1 MMENSIDLINYG
13 KKILK
18 KCNINNSA
26 LDAEILLS
34 KATNI
39 SRERIIINFKDKIK
53 SSQVIKYFKFLN
65 ERKKKVPIAYITNEK
80 EFWKKKFY
88 INRSVLIP
96 RPETE
101 LLVDQTLKISNKYSE
116 KTILDIGTGSGCL
129 IISVLLERKKWK
141 GVAIDISK
149 DALKTA
155 KTNAKMQHIKNR
167 IRFINSDIDKFFSNK
182 YDLIITN
189 PPYIKKTLI
198 STLDKGVKNFEPLVA
213 LDGGLDGLLK
223 INNVI
228 YRSKK
233 LLKKNG
239 KLIIEFDSSQLF
251 SIKKNLMKNKFYISE
266 IVKDL
271 SGKNRCIVATSL

>member
-1 MMENSIDLINYG
+1 MENSIELINYG

-18 KCNINNSA
+18 KYNIINPT

-34 KATNI
+34 KASNI
-39 SRERIIINFKDKIK
+39 SRERLIINFKDKIK

-65 ERKKKVPIAYITNEK
+65 ERKKRVPIAYIINEK
-80 EFWKKKFY
+80 EFWEKIFY

-96 RPETE
+96 RPESE
-101 LLVDQTLKISNKYSE
+101 LLVDQVLRITNKYSK

-129 IISVLLERKKWK
+129 IISVLLNRRKWK
-141 GVAIDISK
+141 GVALDISK
-149 DALKTA
+149 EALKIA
-155 KTNAKMQHIKNR
+155 KTNAKMQHIDNR

-182 YDLIITN
+182 YDLILTN

-198 STLDKGVKNFEPLVA
+198 STLDKDVKNFEPLVA

-228 YRSKK
+228 KKSKR
-233 LLKKNG
+233 LLRKNG
-239 KLIIEFDSSQLF
+239 KIILEFDDSQLF
-251 SIKKNLMKNKFYISE
+251 NIKKKLMNNKFYINE
-266 IVKDL
+266 VLKDL

>member
-1 MMENSIDLINYG
+1 MENSIELINYG

-18 KCNINNSA
+18 KYNIINPT

-34 KATNI
+34 KASNI
-39 SRERIIINFKDKIK
+39 SRERLIINFKDKIK

-65 ERKKKVPIAYITNEK
+65 ERKKRVPIAYIINEK
-80 EFWKKKFY
+80 EFWEKIFY

-96 RPETE
+96 RPESE
-101 LLVDQTLKISNKYSE
+101 LLVDQVLRITNKYSK

-129 IISVLLERKKWK
+129 IISVLLNRRNWK
-141 GVAIDISK
+141 GVALDISK
-149 DALKTA
+149 EALKIA
-155 KTNAKMQHIKNR
+155 KTNAKMQHIDNR

-182 YDLIITN
+182 YDLILTN

-198 STLDKGVKNFEPLVA
+198 STLDKDVKNFEPLVA

-228 YRSKK
+228 KKSKR
-233 LLKKNG
+233 LLRKNG
-239 KLIIEFDSSQLF
+239 KIILEFDDSQLF
-251 SIKKNLMKNKFYISE
+251 NIKKKLMNNKFYINE
-266 IVKDL
+266 VLKDL

>member
-1 MMENSIDLINYG
+1 MENSIELINYG

-18 KCNINNSA
+18 KYNIINPT

-34 KATNI
+34 KASNI
-39 SRERIIINFKDKIK
+39 SRERLIINFKDKIK

-65 ERKKKVPIAYITNEK
+65 ERKKRVPIAYIINEK
-80 EFWKKKFY
+80 EFWEKIFY

-96 RPETE
+96 RPESE
-101 LLVDQTLKISNKYSE
+101 LLVDQVLRITNKYSK

-129 IISVLLERKKWK
+129 IISVLLNRRNWK
-141 GVAIDISK
+141 GVALDISK
-149 DALKTA
+149 EALKIA
-155 KTNAKMQHIKNR
+155 KTNAKMQHIDNR

-182 YDLIITN
+182 YDLILTN

-198 STLDKGVKNFEPLVA
+198 STLDKDVKNFEPLVA
-213 LDGGLDGLLK
+213 LDGGLDGLLT

-228 YRSKK
+228 KKSKR
-233 LLKKNG
+233 LLRKNG
-239 KLIIEFDSSQLF
+239 KIILEFDNSQLF
-251 SIKKNLMKNKFYISE
+251 NIKKKLMNNKFYINE
-266 IVKDL
+266 VLKDL

>member
-1 MMENSIDLINYG
+1 MENSIELINYG

-18 KCNINNSA
+18 KYNIINPT

-34 KATNI
+34 KASNM
-39 SRERIIINFKDKIK
+39 SRERLIINFKDKIK

-65 ERKKKVPIAYITNEK
+65 ERKKRVPIAYIINEK
-80 EFWKKKFY
+80 EFWEKIFY

-96 RPETE
+96 RPESE
-101 LLVDQTLKISNKYSE
+101 LLVDQVLRITNKYSK

-129 IISVLLERKKWK
+129 IISVLLNRRKWK
-141 GVAIDISK
+141 GVALDISK
-149 DALKTA
+149 EALKIA
-155 KTNAKMQHIKNR
+155 KTNAKMQHIDNR

-182 YDLIITN
+182 YDLILTN

-213 LDGGLDGLLK
+213 LDGGLDGLLT

-228 YRSKK
+228 KKSKR
-233 LLKKNG
+233 LLRKNG
-239 KLIIEFDSSQLF
+239 KIILEFDNSQLF
-251 SIKKNLMKNKFYISE
+251 NIKKKLMNNKFYINE
-266 IVKDL
+266 VLKDL

>member
-1 MMENSIDLINYG
+1 MENSIELINYG

-18 KCNINNSA
+18 KYNIINPT

-34 KATNI
+34 KASNM
-39 SRERIIINFKDKIK
+39 SRERLIINFKDKIK

-65 ERKKKVPIAYITNEK
+65 ERKKRVPIAYIINEK
-80 EFWKKKFY
+80 EFWEKIFY

-96 RPETE
+96 RPESE
-101 LLVDQTLKISNKYSE
+101 LLVDQVLRITNKYSK

-129 IISVLLERKKWK
+129 IISVLLNRRNWK
-141 GVAIDISK
+141 GVALDISK
-149 DALKTA
+149 EALKIA
-155 KTNAKMQHIKNR
+155 KTNAKMQHIDNR

-182 YDLIITN
+182 YDLILTN

-198 STLDKGVKNFEPLVA
+198 STLDKDVKNFEPLVA

-228 YRSKK
+228 KKSKR
-233 LLKKNG
+233 LLRKNG
-239 KLIIEFDSSQLF
+239 KIILEFDDSQLF
-251 SIKKNLMKNKFYISE
+251 NIKKKLMNNKFYINE
-266 IVKDL
+266 VLKDL

>member
-1 MMENSIDLINYG
+1 MENSIELINYG

-18 KCNINNSA
+18 KYNIINPT

-34 KATNI
+34 KASNM
-39 SRERIIINFKDKIK
+39 SRERLIINFKDKIK

-65 ERKKKVPIAYITNEK
+65 ERKKRVPIAYIINEK
-80 EFWKKKFY
+80 EFWEKIFY

-96 RPETE
+96 RPESE
-101 LLVDQTLKISNKYSE
+101 LLVDQVLRITNKYSK

-129 IISVLLERKKWK
+129 IISVLLNRRKWK
-141 GVAIDISK
+141 GVALDISK
-149 DALKTA
+149 EALKIA
-155 KTNAKMQHIKNR
+155 KTNAKMQHIDNR

-182 YDLIITN
+182 YDLILTN

-198 STLDKGVKNFEPLVA
+198 STLDKDVKNFEPLVA

-228 YRSKK
+228 KKSKR
-233 LLKKNG
+233 LLRKNG
-239 KLIIEFDSSQLF
+239 KIILEFDDSQLF
-251 SIKKNLMKNKFYISE
+251 NIKKKLMNNKFYINE
-266 IVKDL
+266 VLKDL

>member
-1 MMENSIDLINYG
+1 MENSIELINYG

-18 KCNINNSA
+18 KYNIINPT

-34 KATNI
+34 KASNI
-39 SRERIIINFKDKIK
+39 SRERLIINFKDKIK

-65 ERKKKVPIAYITNEK
+65 ERKKRVPIAYIINEK
-80 EFWKKKFY
+80 EFWEKIFY

-96 RPETE
+96 RPESE
-101 LLVDQTLKISNKYSE
+101 LLVDQVLRITNKYSK

-129 IISVLLERKKWK
+129 IISVLLNRRKWK
-141 GVAIDISK
+141 GVALDISK
-149 DALKTA
+149 EALKIA
-155 KTNAKMQHIKNR
+155 KTNAKMQHIDNR

-182 YDLIITN
+182 YDLILTN

-213 LDGGLDGLLK
+213 LDGGLDGLLT

-228 YRSKK
+228 KKSKR
-233 LLKKNG
+233 LLRKNG
-239 KLIIEFDSSQLF
+239 KIILEFDNSQLF
-251 SIKKNLMKNKFYISE
+251 NIKKKLMNNKFYINE
-266 IVKDL
+266 VLKDL

>member
-1 MMENSIDLINYG
+1 MENSIELINYG

-18 KCNINNSA
+18 KYNIINPT

-34 KATNI
+34 KASNM
-39 SRERIIINFKDKIK
+39 SRERLIINFKDKIK

-65 ERKKKVPIAYITNEK
+65 ERKKRVPIAYIINEK
-80 EFWKKKFY
+80 EFWEKIFY

-96 RPETE
+96 RPESE
-101 LLVDQTLKISNKYSE
+101 LLVDQVLRITNKYSK

-129 IISVLLERKKWK
+129 IISVLLNRRKWK
-141 GVAIDISK
+141 GVALDISK
-149 DALKTA
+149 EALKIA
-155 KTNAKMQHIKNR
+155 KTNAKMQHIDNR

-182 YDLIITN
+182 YDLILTN

-228 YRSKK
+228 KKSKR
-233 LLKKNG
+233 LLRKNG
-239 KLIIEFDSSQLF
+239 KIILEFDDSQLF
-251 SIKKNLMKNKFYISE
+251 NIKKKLMNNKFYINE
-266 IVKDL
+266 VLKDL

>member
-1 MMENSIDLINYG
+1 MENSIELINYG

-18 KCNINNSA
+18 KYNIINPT

-34 KATNI
+34 KASNI
-39 SRERIIINFKDKIK
+39 SRERLIINFKDKIK

-65 ERKKKVPIAYITNEK
+65 ERKKRVPIAYIINEK
-80 EFWKKKFY
+80 EFWEKIFY

-96 RPETE
+96 RPESE
-101 LLVDQTLKISNKYSE
+101 LLVDQVLRITNKYSK

-129 IISVLLERKKWK
+129 IISVLLNRRKWK
-141 GVAIDISK
+141 GVALDISK
-149 DALKTA
+149 EALKIA
-155 KTNAKMQHIKNR
+155 KTNAKMQHIDNR

-182 YDLIITN
+182 YDLILTN

-198 STLDKGVKNFEPLVA
+198 STLDKDVKNFEPLVA
-213 LDGGLDGLLK
+213 LDGGLDGLLT

-228 YRSKK
+228 KKSKR
-233 LLKKNG
+233 LLRKNG
-239 KLIIEFDSSQLF
+239 KIILEFDNSQLF
-251 SIKKNLMKNKFYISE
+251 NIKKKLMNNKFYINE
-266 IVKDL
+266 VLKDL

>member
-1 MMENSIDLINYG
+1 MENSIQLINYG

-18 KCNINNSA
+18 KYNIINPT

-34 KATNI
+34 KASNM
-39 SRERIIINFKDKIK
+39 SRERLIINFKDKIK

-65 ERKKKVPIAYITNEK
+65 ERKKRVPIAYIINEK
-80 EFWKKKFY
+80 EFWEKIFY

-96 RPETE
+96 RPESE
-101 LLVDQTLKISNKYSE
+101 LLVDQVLRITNKYSK

-129 IISVLLERKKWK
+129 IISVLLNRRKWK
-141 GVAIDISK
+141 GVALDISK
-149 DALKTA
+149 EALKIA
-155 KTNAKMQHIKNR
+155 KTNAKMQHIDNR

-182 YDLIITN
+182 YDLILTN

-228 YRSKK
+228 KKSKR
-233 LLKKNG
+233 LLRKNG
-239 KLIIEFDSSQLF
+239 KIILEFDDSQLF
-251 SIKKNLMKNKFYISE
+251 NIKKKLMNNKFYINE
-266 IVKDL
+266 VLKDL

>member
-1 MMENSIDLINYG
+1 MENSIELINYG

-18 KCNINNSA
+18 KYNIINPT

-34 KATNI
+34 KASNI
-39 SRERIIINFKDKIK
+39 SRERLIINFKDKIK

-65 ERKKKVPIAYITNEK
+65 ERKKRVPIAYIINEK
-80 EFWKKKFY
+80 EFWEKIFY

-96 RPETE
+96 RPESE
-101 LLVDQTLKISNKYSE
+101 LLVDQVLRITNKYSK

-129 IISVLLERKKWK
+129 IISVLLNRRNWK
-141 GVAIDISK
+141 GVALDISK
-149 DALKTA
+149 EALKIA
-155 KTNAKMQHIKNR
+155 KTNAKMQHIDNR

-182 YDLIITN
+182 YDLILTN

-213 LDGGLDGLLK
+213 LDGGLDGLLT

-228 YRSKK
+228 KKSKR
-233 LLKKNG
+233 LLRKNG
-239 KLIIEFDSSQLF
+239 KIILEFDNSQLF
-251 SIKKNLMKNKFYISE
+251 NIKKKLMNNKFYINE
-266 IVKDL
+266 VLKDL